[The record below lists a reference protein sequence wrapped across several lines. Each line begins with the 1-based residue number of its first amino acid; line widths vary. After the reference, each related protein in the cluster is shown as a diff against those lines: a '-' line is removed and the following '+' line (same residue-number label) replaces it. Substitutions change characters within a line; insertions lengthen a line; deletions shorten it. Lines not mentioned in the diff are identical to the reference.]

1 MGADE
6 GAVVLEETEDTLSD
20 LEGVGTAEMREPR
33 ERSGVP
39 KDWKEES
46 ACWLS
51 AADIVLDLLNAFTN
65 QRLFNR
71 LAPARPFHTRRS

>member
-6 GAVVLEETEDTLSD
+6 GAVVLEETEDTLSG

-39 KDWKEES
+39 KD
-46 ACWLS
+46 
-51 AADIVLDLLNAFTN
+51 
-65 QRLFNR
+65 
-71 LAPARPFHTRRS
+71 

>member
-1 MGADE
+1 MCLLSETGMASSPLRRMCARGGDGVDMGADE

-39 KDWKEES
+39 KD
-46 ACWLS
+46 
-51 AADIVLDLLNAFTN
+51 
-65 QRLFNR
+65 
-71 LAPARPFHTRRS
+71 

>member
-6 GAVVLEETEDTLSD
+6 GAVVLEEREDTLSD

-46 ACWLS
+46 ACWLRLS
-51 AADIVLDLLNAFTN
+51 AADIPFP
-65 QRLFNR
+65 FNSP
-71 LAPARPFHTRRS
+71 LP